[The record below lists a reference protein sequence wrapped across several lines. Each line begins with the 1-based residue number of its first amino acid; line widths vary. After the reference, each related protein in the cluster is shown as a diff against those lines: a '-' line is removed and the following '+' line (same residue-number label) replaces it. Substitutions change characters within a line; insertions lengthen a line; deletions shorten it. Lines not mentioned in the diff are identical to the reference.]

1 MTSDKTEITTRSIP
15 EDRPLSEKE
24 KSLLRWLLEHG
35 TREASTYIIQI
46 PHLRVS
52 SRCPCG
58 CASIDFAVGG
68 KLAASSG
75 GMQILADYLWDEA
88 DNGPFG
94 VFVFA
99 RGEQLAGL
107 EVWSAGS
114 ADAPK
119 SLPDPQQLRP
129 FGPAQN

>member
-1 MTSDKTEITTRSIP
+1 MTPNKKEIATRSIP
-15 EDRPLSEKE
+15 DDRPLSDKE

-35 TREASTYIIQI
+35 THEASPFIIQI
-46 PHLRVS
+46 PHLLVS

-58 CASIDFAVGG
+58 CASIDFADGG

-75 GMQILADYLWDEA
+75 GMQILADFVWDEA
-88 DNGPFG
+88 DHGPFG

-99 RGEQLAGL
+99 RGQQLAGL

-129 FGPAQN
+129 FGPVQN